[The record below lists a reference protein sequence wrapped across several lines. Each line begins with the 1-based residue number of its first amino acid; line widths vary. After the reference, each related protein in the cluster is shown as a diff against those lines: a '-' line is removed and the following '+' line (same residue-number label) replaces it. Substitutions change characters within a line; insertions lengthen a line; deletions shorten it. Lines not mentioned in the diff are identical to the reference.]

1 MAMNTVRSSCMMV
14 VVMMLISGCNRH
26 HVIPDSLKNQ
36 VNRAVTFDQVKN
48 APSSYRGELV
58 VLGGKVLSV
67 TRVEDTTRVEVLQLP
82 LTQDLAPVME
92 GSQSEGRFVAFD
104 TQQTIIDPAILKPG
118 IPVTVVGEVKS
129 STYGHVGD
137 RQYELPTL
145 GIRDMT
151 VWEDKTEPAPLTY
164 YGSPHGYG
172 YRPYY
177 FSGIYGVHGLD

>member
-1 MAMNTVRSSCMMV
+1 
-14 VVMMLISGCNRH
+14 
-26 HVIPDSLKNQ
+26 
-36 VNRAVTFDQVKN
+36 VNRAVTFDQIKN

-58 VLGGKVLSV
+58 VFGGKVLSV
-67 TRVEDTTRVEVLQLP
+67 TRLEDTTRVEVLQLP

-104 TQQTIIDPAILKPG
+104 TQQTILEPG
-118 IPVTVVGEVKS
+118 IPVTIVGEVKS
-129 STYGHVGD
+129 STQGHGGD

-145 GIRDMT
+145 VIRDMT
-151 VWEDKTEPAPLTY
+151 VWDKDKTVLAPLTY

-177 FSGIYGVHGLD
+177 FSGVYGVHGLD